1 MKLGLGLGFGKG
13 GGATPSANEFMVKQ
27 TPTVDERFRTVDG
40 QKFIV
45 KEG

>member
-1 MKLGLGLGFGKG
+1 MKLGLGFGLGTG
-13 GGATPSANEFMVKQ
+13 GGSAPSANELMVKQ
-27 TPTVDERFRTVDG
+27 TPATDERFRTVDG